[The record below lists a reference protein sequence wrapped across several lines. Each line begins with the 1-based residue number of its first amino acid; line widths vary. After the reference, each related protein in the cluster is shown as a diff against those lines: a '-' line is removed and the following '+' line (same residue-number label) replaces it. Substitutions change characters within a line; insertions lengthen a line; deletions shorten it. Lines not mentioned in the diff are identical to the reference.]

1 MNVAV
6 VCRLVSQL
14 LLGGGLAFA
23 QTSATAPAL
32 IVPDAAQTLANASVP
47 ATAARADTAAEVVYA
62 NGLLRITADNSSLNQ
77 ILRSIARETG
87 MKVTGG
93 VRDERVFGT
102 YGPSTPARV
111 LASLLDGTGSNMLLR
126 ESSSNAPAELILTP
140 RLGGATPPESTPTVA
155 QTIAPS
161 PAPGATRPP
170 TPTWMTPPRQEN
182 GTAPLPAADPN
193 LTPQEQGRQLM
204 QQELQQQ
211 IQRQPQQHGIPH

>member
-1 MNVAV
+1 
-6 VCRLVSQL
+6 
-14 LLGGGLAFA
+14 LAFA

-155 QTIAPS
+155 QTIPPA